1 MSQEDVIKNSK
12 DLITKE
18 RLINDLKSI
27 GVKKGMTLIVHSSL
41 SKIGFVSGGA
51 QRVVQ
56 ALKKVLGS
64 DGTLVMP
71 THSTDVS
78 DPAEWH
84 NPSVPKFWIEA
95 LQETMPAFE
104 PDKMPTFYMGK
115 VVECF
120 MMNDD
125 VIRSNHPKV
134 SFAAWGKDSD
144 EITNNHPLNHG
155 MGIGT
160 PMHKVYQKDGYVLLI
175 GVDYDSN
182 SSMHLGEHL
191 SGQLDEVKTASP
203 ILEDDVRVWKT
214 YTELDYDEEK
224 FNEIGEQ
231 FERENVVNKGSIG
244 QAESRLMSQPDL
256 VDFTAEYLK
265 SINEH

>member
-12 DLITKE
+12 NLITKK

-27 GVKKGMTLIVHSSL
+27 GIKKGMTLIVHSSL

-51 QRVVQ
+51 QTVVQ
-56 ALKKVLGS
+56 ALKEVLGS
-64 DGTLVMP
+64 EGTLVMP
-71 THSTDVS
+71 THSADVS

-84 NPSVPKFWIEA
+84 NPSVPKEWIEA
-95 LQETMPAFE
+95 LHETMPAFE
-104 PDKMPTFYMGK
+104 PDKTPTFYMGK
-115 VVECF
+115 IVECF
-120 MMNDD
+120 ILNDD

-134 SFAAWGKDSD
+134 SFAAWGKEND
-144 EITNNHPLNHG
+144 EITSDHPLDHG
-155 MGIGT
+155 MGIDT
-160 PMHKVYQKDGYVLLI
+160 PMHNVYKKGGYVLLI

-214 YTELDYDEEK
+214 YIELDYDEDQ
-224 FNEIGEQ
+224 FNEIGKHFEQ
-231 FERENVVNKGSIG
+231 ENAVNKGNIG
-244 QAESRLMSQPDL
+244 QAESKLMFQPDL

-265 SINEH
+265 NL

>member
-1 MSQEDVIKNSK
+1 VCSS
-12 DLITKE
+12 DL
-18 RLINDLKSI
+18 
-27 GVKKGMTLIVHSSL
+27 
-41 SKIGFVSGGA
+41 
-51 QRVVQ
+51 
-56 ALKKVLGS
+56 
-64 DGTLVMP
+64 
-71 THSTDVS
+71 
-78 DPAEWH
+78 
-84 NPSVPKFWIEA
+84 
-95 LQETMPAFE
+95 
-104 PDKMPTFYMGK
+104 PTFYMGK

-144 EITNNHPLNHG
+144 EITNDHPLNHG

-203 ILEDDVRVWKT
+203 ILEDDVIIIDRKST
-214 YTELDYDEEK
+214 
-224 FNEIGEQ
+224 
-231 FERENVVNKGSIG
+231 
-244 QAESRLMSQPDL
+244 RLNSSH
-256 VDFTAEYLK
+256 V
-265 SINEH
+265 